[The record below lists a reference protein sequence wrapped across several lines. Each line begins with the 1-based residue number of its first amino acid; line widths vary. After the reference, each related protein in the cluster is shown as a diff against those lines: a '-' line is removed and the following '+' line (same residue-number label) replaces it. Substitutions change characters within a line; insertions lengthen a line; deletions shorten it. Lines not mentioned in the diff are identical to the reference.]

1 MSSIAT
7 LVANKIDES
16 GQPLAAIA
24 KQTGISLPSLRAVA
38 NGKSLPNARSLDK
51 YAKFVGVSAEDLK
64 AAVVATKE
72 AGGPKKRKGKPG
84 RKPGKVAKGKPG
96 RKPGKVAKG
105 KPGRKPG
112 RKAAG
117 GSSNAGAAL
126 RTISDA
132 LGQAE
137 SLLGDDLAMAVNR
150 ASKGVRNTI
159 AALLSALG

>member
-96 RKPGKVAKG
+96 RKPG
-105 KPGRKPG
+105 